1 MSVYGFVLPKV
12 QGGVHVV
19 TVVMVVENYRVI
31 IEEKLSDKHS
41 DYYSAVQIS
50 FDQTPSC
57 AWFSSFFV
65 LSHYCRLSLQSSG
78 WCHSVEQNIS

>member
-1 MSVYGFVLPKV
+1 MYGFVLPKV

-19 TVVMVVENYRVI
+19 TVVTVCI

-57 AWFSSFFV
+57 A
-65 LSHYCRLSLQSSG
+65 
-78 WCHSVEQNIS
+78 